1 MKKILAVV
9 FVLLPACA
17 TVDYTAP
24 GQGTSAELQSI
35 LAKSLEENMKEIP
48 FDPEGKKVDL
58 QVHASGGYQ
67 NSLGLEGYVKS
78 LFREWILSKGGK
90 LDQGQFQMAVF
101 LPVLGDTA
109 VRRDLSYQYIPLYYS
124 EKFQATARM
133 IVVIKDA
140 EGKTVRVWQKADGAG
155 LSDIYLMRIFGPFDI
170 PR

>member
-1 MKKILAVV
+1 MKKTLVLV
-9 FVLLPACA
+9 FVLLSACA
-17 TVDYTAP
+17 TVDYIP
-24 GQGTSAELQSI
+24 PRQGTSADLQWI

-48 FDPEGKKVDL
+48 FDPAGKKVDL

-78 LFREWILSKGGK
+78 LFREWVLSKGGK
-90 LDQGQFQMAVF
+90 LDQGQFQMSVF

-109 VRRDLSYQYIPLYYS
+109 VRRDLSYQFIPLYYS
-124 EKFQATARM
+124 EKFQATARL

-140 EGKTVRVWQKADGAG
+140 EGRTISVWQKGDGAG
-155 LSDIYLMRIFGPFDI
+155 LSDIYLMRIFGPFDV